1 MNDMSRRLL
10 WKVDAE
16 FTTFWHDVRQAGCIV
31 LVRLAFRNAT
41 NSWREE
47 GKRVTPQLT
56 STTTVGLSPS
66 LPAAAADLLQ
76 FFSSSQSEIS
86 REGLI
91 REEKENKQWRELRVI
106 HAALC

>member
-1 MNDMSRRLL
+1 MFLF
-10 WKVDAE
+10 A
-16 FTTFWHDVRQAGCIV
+16 
-31 LVRLAFRNAT
+31 LVAFRNAT
-41 NSWREE
+41 NSWRE
-47 GKRVTPQLT
+47 GRRKRVTPQLT

-66 LPAAAADLLQ
+66 LPVPAAADLLQ

-106 HAALC
+106 HAARC